1 MGIGFILF
9 QICAIIFLL
18 SWIGLMYTLFR
29 DNKFIFVFKNRKNII
44 CACLISLFI
53 SGILQFICVGM
64 GAMRL
69 ITGMLFI
76 FSLFIFAAVFV
87 FVIIYKTQNTE
98 VDKPEHIFENVFKK
112 DILTKTTIEKLP
124 YDFGDI
130 KLEDKPVII
139 WNKNGT
145 QVVLVFDEHPIL
157 DGDYCY
163 ELEQDKNF
171 SYMYHVKSRTKLTLD
186 KVELTISIIDWVMR
200 LWVIIGML
208 FINYELA
215 HISLDE
221 VMGHN
226 NWGLGITTMS
236 ITYLLVAW
244 LFQSIRRKDTIG
256 LILKISS
263 GIVCIVGLL
272 GIIGTIFHILFSKE
286 YRKDMMK
293 VYNQENEVIY
303 DKDK

>member
-130 KLEDKPVII
+130 KLEDK
-139 WNKNGT
+139 
-145 QVVLVFDEHPIL
+145 
-157 DGDYCY
+157 
-163 ELEQDKNF
+163 
-171 SYMYHVKSRTKLTLD
+171 TKLTLD
-186 KVELTISIIDWVMR
+186 KVELTISIIDWIMR

-303 DKDK
+303 DSDK